1 MNRFAIVAALSFLSI
16 VACGSK
22 TVTLPIG
29 DVVADPGRYGEVPLE
44 LEGVASGGMGLLS
57 VGIFTLTDS
66 SGEITVLTSKGL
78 PPDGTKL
85 TVRGT
90 VMSGVT
96 IGGTNY
102 GVSLQEKERIYED

>member
-1 MNRFAIVAALSFLSI
+1 MNRFAIIAVLSLFSI
-16 VACGSK
+16 AACGSK
-22 TVTLPIG
+22 PVTLAIG

-44 LEGVASGGMGLLS
+44 LEGVATGGMGLLS

-66 SGEITVLTSKGL
+66 SGEITVLTSTGL
-78 PPDGTKL
+78 PPDGTEL
-85 TVRGT
+85 IVRGT

-102 GVSLQEKERIYED
+102 GVSLQEEERIYVD